1 MLTQRVNVRLR
12 PFREEDYPRMVE
24 IGVASFPDDPWTV
37 EEARHW
43 DASWDHGRYEYL
55 RLMTEDAAGRAV
67 GYGRINHIPWE
78 FHPQTYY
85 LNVTVDPALRQRGIG
100 SAIYAALLGELQRRG
115 DSSPGSTSRPSTS
128 RGSPARRNVSPLR
141 GSS

>member
-37 EEARHW
+37 GEGRPW
-43 DASWDHGRYEYL
+43 DASWDH
-55 RLMTEDAAGRAV
+55 GRAV

-115 DSSPGSTSRPSTS
+115 ALAGRAGVGKETKTESVAFLTHSG
-128 RGSPARRNVSPLR
+128 L
-141 GSS
+141 